1 MNPKIADGEG
11 LESATFFDVDRLHE
25 KKKQNFSRY
34 DVDTLAIL
42 VIIAAPQHSDYE
54 NYYGNDYS
62 NERHFARRYLRAR
75 TRSSYQ

>member
-1 MNPKIADGEG
+1 MSSKIADKEVE
-11 LESATFFDVDRLHE
+11 ESATFFDVDRLHE

-54 NYYGNDYS
+54 NYYGNDFS
-62 NERHFARRYLRAR
+62 NERYFARRYLRTR
-75 TRSSYQ
+75 TRSSRQ